1 MIGGHD
7 IGSRCIKMEKSKIE
21 QSSDSANSIDLNGCK
36 MTCGK
41 FGALW
46 PRPTGYVNLSEALFE
61 VFPDNIA
68 LEMQS
73 SNSENNQDKGIK
85 SMDNEIT
92 ILLFNSIIIL
102 FLVKKDLIFELDRAS
117 RKLVSTTE
125 RGLSPIPLPNASF
138 AY

>member
-21 QSSDSANSIDLNGCK
+21 QSGDSAHDIDLNGCK

-85 SMDNEIT
+85 SMDNEI
-92 ILLFNSIIIL
+92 IVLL
-102 FLVKKDLIFELDRAS
+102 
-117 RKLVSTTE
+117 
-125 RGLSPIPLPNASF
+125 
-138 AY
+138 